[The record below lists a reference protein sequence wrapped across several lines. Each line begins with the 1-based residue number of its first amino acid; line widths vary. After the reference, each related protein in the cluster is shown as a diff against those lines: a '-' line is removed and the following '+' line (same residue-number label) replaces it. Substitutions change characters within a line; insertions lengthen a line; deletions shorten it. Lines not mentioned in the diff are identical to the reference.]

1 MNIENV
7 IENLY
12 EHICLPKPDVILL
25 FPSIKE
31 AFSDYKN
38 WCGLVE
44 EVTTC
49 FWQYQFPMA
58 IPSSYWASFHL
69 KKEKYK
75 LDLKRSPNENGCFV
89 YSDHINDQAGA
100 TLTNEE
106 YDTVCSDLAQESFD
120 SSIDKLVENILE
132 KYEAEI
138 DLFAEYMHKEDPSNQ
153 MGIDD
158 FIFLG
163 NFEWL
168 QQELWFLNRCKE
180 EYGVSIN
187 ESMLETL
194 KQIQNSNKLLITFSN
209 LVVVA
214 ELN

>member
-1 MNIENV
+1 
-7 IENLY
+7 
-12 EHICLPKPDVILL
+12 
-25 FPSIKE
+25 
-31 AFSDYKN
+31 
-38 WCGLVE
+38 
-44 EVTTC
+44 
-49 FWQYQFPMA
+49 
-58 IPSSYWASFHL
+58 
-69 KKEKYK
+69 
-75 LDLKRSPNENGCFV
+75 
-89 YSDHINDQAGA
+89 
-100 TLTNEE
+100 
-106 YDTVCSDLAQESFD
+106 
-120 SSIDKLVENILE
+120 
-132 KYEAEI
+132 
-138 DLFAEYMHKEDPSNQ
+138 MHKEDPSNQ